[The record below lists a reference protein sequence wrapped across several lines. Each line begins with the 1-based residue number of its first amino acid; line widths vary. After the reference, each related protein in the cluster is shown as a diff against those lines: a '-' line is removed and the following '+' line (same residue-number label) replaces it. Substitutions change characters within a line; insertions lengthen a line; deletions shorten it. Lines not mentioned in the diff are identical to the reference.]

1 MASQAPIGPE
11 LFEFLSELRENNN
24 REWFQANKE
33 RYETDVRDPLIA
45 FVADF
50 ARPLREISE
59 HFVADPRPVGG
70 SVFRI
75 YRDVRFSK
83 DKTPYKTQAAA
94 HFRHQVGKEVHGPGL
109 LHPHGAR
116 RRVRRRRHV
125 ASGLGHAGQGCVT
138 RWWRTRIGGGRSYTV
153 RLSRARFKLQGES
166 LKRPPKGYDPDH
178 PLIEDLKRKDF
189 LVSQSFSQ
197 GDAYGT
203 RFIDTFADFC
213 RSSSPLMEFLTTAVG
228 LPW

>member
-24 REWFQANKE
+24 REWFNANKE
-33 RYETDVRDPLIA
+33 RYESDVRDPLIA
-45 FVADF
+45 FVAEF

-94 HFRHQVGKEVHGPGL
+94 HFRHQVGKEVHGPGYYIHMEPGDVFAGAGMW
-109 LHPHGAR
+109 HPDSGTLGKVRDAMVANPDRWRRTVHGKAFK
-116 RRVRRRRHV
+116 
-125 ASGLGHAGQGCVT
+125 
-138 RWWRTRIGGGRSYTV
+138 
-153 RLSRARFKLQGES
+153 ARFKLQGES

-178 PLIEDLKRKDF
+178 PLIDDLKRKDF

-197 GDAYGT
+197 GDAYGAG
-203 RFIDTFADFC
+203 FIDTFADFC